1 MTSRCIAAWV
11 LFAGFLPVAF
21 PQSVQDFTGTWTVPI
36 GAQTFAVLQ
45 VTASHGDIVAGTV
58 SMPKNFNTDGLTI
71 SNVELP
77 AVTRPINS
85 TRIENHSLHILTHS
99 SSDPS
104 DKDELVL
111 CLSGKDQGTLA
122 IVGAPFDPW
131 PAVRVQS
138 PAAVSLSFDPG
149 HTYFFLDS
157 EQSSPEIQE
166 IFEEDQRD
174 RKGVVWT
181 SAYGK
186 SIAAKDAERRR
197 QTRALLAANNLHS
210 GSDFAQAAF
219 IFQHGDTPQ
228 DFLLGHTLALAAL
241 ARGKQSAAWI
251 AAASLDRYLQSIGQ
265 PQIYGTRFNAEG
277 ADVTI
282 KQPYDSTLITPSLRR
297 QLALPPVDRAAD
309 VMRLATQP

>member
-1 MTSRCIAAWV
+1 
-11 LFAGFLPVAF
+11 
-21 PQSVQDFTGTWTVPI
+21 
-36 GAQTFAVLQ
+36 
-45 VTASHGDIVAGTV
+45 
-58 SMPKNFNTDGLTI
+58 MPKNFNTDGLTI

-77 AVTRPINS
+77 AVTRPIDS

-197 QTRALLAANNLHS
+197 QTRALLATNNLHS
-210 GSDFAQAAF
+210 GRDFAQAAF